1 MKLESLGRQVLKNK
15 KLSILLCILLLAL
28 PFASQTCS
36 AQATPRLQNKALLF
50 LTDVMGVD
58 MSNYRISLYDNSSS
72 QGHDRLFYT
81 LDPAKESIFAV
92 GGNVGFNFYN
102 DSLGSCS
109 FNPGTINQPYLHPRT
124 DRFNDTLAIM
134 QRYYAWTNDTQVQ
147 QMIDLMKKVGSEKN
161 LLEVS
166 GNLSLRIS
174 INPSLAHYRFSNYL
188 NGVEYTGV
196 YC

>member
-1 MKLESLGRQVLKNK
+1 MKLNSFGRHALKNK
-15 KLSILLCILLLAL
+15 KLSILLCVFLLAL

-58 MSNYRISLYDNSSS
+58 MSNYKISLYDNRSGPGS
-72 QGHDRLFYT
+72 DYLFYT
-81 LDPAKESIFAV
+81 LSPAKETSIFAV

-109 FNPGTINQPYLHPRT
+109 FDPGTINQPYLHPRT

-134 QRYYAWTNDTQVQ
+134 QR
-147 QMIDLMKKVGSEKN
+147 
-161 LLEVS
+161 
-166 GNLSLRIS
+166 
-174 INPSLAHYRFSNYL
+174 
-188 NGVEYTGV
+188 
-196 YC
+196 